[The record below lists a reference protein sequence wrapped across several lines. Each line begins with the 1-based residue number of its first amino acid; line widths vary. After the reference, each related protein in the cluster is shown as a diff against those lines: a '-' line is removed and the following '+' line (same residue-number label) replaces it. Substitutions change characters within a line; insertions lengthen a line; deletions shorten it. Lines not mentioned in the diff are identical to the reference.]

1 MLIDALDLLRKKA
14 AEAERAAI
22 ALQMQKAEKLTREL
36 NFSLAVLEELLTDDP
51 ISACIGPIRRVA
63 IPDLDDYPE
72 GVSDDDPEV
81 EDPELRKRRE
91 EFKDRGFFG

>member
-1 MLIDALDLLRKKA
+1 MLIDALDLLREKA

-22 ALQMQKAEKLTREL
+22 ALQMQKAEKLTGEL
-36 NFSLAVLEELLTDDP
+36 KFSLAVLEELLTDD
-51 ISACIGPIRRVA
+51 PIRRVA

-81 EDPELRKRRE
+81 EDPETRKRRE

>member
-22 ALQMQKAEKLTREL
+22 ALQMQKAEKLAGEL
-36 NFSLAVLEELLTDDP
+36 AFSLDVLEELLTNDP

-63 IPDLDDYPE
+63 IPDLDEYPE
-72 GVSDDDPEV
+72 GVTDDDPEQ
-81 EDPELRKRRE
+81 ENPETKRRRE